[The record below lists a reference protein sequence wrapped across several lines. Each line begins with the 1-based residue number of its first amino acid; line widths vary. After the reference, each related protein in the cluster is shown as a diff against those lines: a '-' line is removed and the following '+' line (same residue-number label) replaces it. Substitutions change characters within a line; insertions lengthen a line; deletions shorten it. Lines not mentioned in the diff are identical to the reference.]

1 MKRLIAAL
9 LCGLML
15 VTGCTTAPVE
25 PTPDPVTKMTPG
37 TYTSVGTG
45 YKGDI
50 KVDVTVT
57 EDAITDITVV
67 EHKESMGIGAEALN
81 VLVDEYLK
89 YQTTGVDTITG
100 ATVTSV
106 ALRMIVNDALKQ
118 AGADSKQFTGKV
130 AVEAQD
136 KTIDADV
143 VVVGGGAAG
152 MMSALYAAKQGLN
165 VVLVEKSG
173 IVGGASAMAGGG
185 LSAVY
190 TEEAREELK
199 NRILVTGHNYAHV
212 PTVELYTSFV
222 ADNTDWIMAEDG
234 GNLAYAGENGSFK
247 IDGGGAGM
255 VVNAKANLE
264 KAGVQVLTGT
274 PAHELIVTDGVV
286 TGVKANS
293 VEFNYTIN
301 AKAVILATGGY
312 AHNAEKCPDKYE
324 GFIYAGHAGHD
335 GDALDMVK
343 VVDAATRNLE
353 LVNTQPNTMV
363 MPTGAAQYTNF
374 GSGAVY
380 KMSGILINQ
389 DGVRFARES
398 GADWELMQAM
408 ANNEITYL
416 LMDQENFDAF
426 NNGMIGRK
434 LYSAEDVEKWISDDY
449 NGHPFYK
456 AASSL
461 EELAT
466 KINVPAEAL
475 TATVAKY
482 NEAVNTGAED
492 EFGRTLTTTIAEEG
506 SYYAIELRVRYYTS
520 LGGLCINDNMQVLN
534 TAEEAI
540 SGLYAAGEVVGGIM
554 GDLYVGGQTY
564 NWAMTSGVQ
573 AGKAVTADLSK

>member
-1 MKRLIAAL
+1 MKRFIAVL

-15 VTGCTTAPVE
+15 MTGCTTAPVE

-50 KVDVTVT
+50 KLDVTVT

-67 EHKESMGIGAEALN
+67 EHKESMGIGAEALD
-81 VLVDEYLK
+81 VLVEEVLK
-89 YQTTGVDTITG
+89 YQTTGVDSITG
-100 ATVTSV
+100 ATVTSYAFKSTV
-106 ALRMIVNDALKQ
+106 KGALEQ
-118 AGADSKQFTGKV
+118 AGADLEQFTAKV
-130 AVEAQD
+130 DVEAQE

-152 MMSALYAAKQGLN
+152 MMSALYAANEGLN

-173 IVGGASAMAGGG
+173 IVGGASAMAGGS

-199 NRILVTGHNYAHV
+199 NRIMTTGHNYAHV
-212 PTVELYTSFV
+212 PTVELYTNFV
-222 ADNTDWIMAEDG
+222 EENTNWIMAEDG
-234 GNLAYAGENGSFK
+234 GNIAYTGENGKFS
-247 IDGGGAGM
+247 IEGGGAGAM
-255 VVNAKANLE
+255 VNAKANLE
-264 KAGVQVLTGT
+264 KAGVEVLTAT
-274 PAHELIVTDGVV
+274 PATELIVTDGVV
-286 TGVKANS
+286 TGVKAQS

-324 GFIYAGHAGHD
+324 GFIYAGHAGHN

-363 MPTGAAQYTNF
+363 LPNGAAQYTNF

-398 GADWELMQAM
+398 GADWELMQEM
-408 ANNEITYL
+408 AKNEITYL

-434 LYSAEDVEKWISDDY
+434 LYTAEDVEKWISDDY
-449 NGHPFYK
+449 KGNPFYK

-461 EELAT
+461 DELAAE
-466 KINVPAEAL
+466 INVPADAL
-475 TATVAKY
+475 KATVAKY

-520 LGGLCINDNMQVLN
+520 LGGLCINENMQVLN

-540 SGLYAAGEVVGGIM
+540 PGLYAAGEVVGGIM

-564 NWAMTSGVQ
+564 NWAMTSGVE
-573 AGKAVTADLSK
+573 AGKSVTKALSE